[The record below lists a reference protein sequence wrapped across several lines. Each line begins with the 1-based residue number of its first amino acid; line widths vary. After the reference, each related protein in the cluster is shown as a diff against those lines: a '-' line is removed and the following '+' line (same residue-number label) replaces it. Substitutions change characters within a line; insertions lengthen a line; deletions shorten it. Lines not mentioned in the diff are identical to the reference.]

1 MNISEAIPKHITF
14 DDFLQWKPANGRYE
28 LHEGVIFEMQP
39 TGKHEEIVEFLA
51 AELTVESRRL
61 QLPYR
66 FPKHALIKPPGKD
79 SGYLPDVLV
88 VDRDALEDE
97 PLWEKSSTITQG
109 KSISLVVEVVSSNW
123 RDDYLNKLRDYEEM
137 GIPEYWIV
145 DYLGLGGRRYIGFPK
160 QATISVYQLVDGE
173 YQVTQFRENDKFES
187 PTFTELD
194 LTAGQIFRGDRE

>member
-1 MNISEAIPKHITF
+1 MSEAIPKHITF
-14 DDFLQWKPANGRYE
+14 DDFLQWKPANGCYE

-61 QLPYR
+61 QLPDR

-88 VDRDALEDE
+88 VDRDALQDE

-109 KSISLVVEVVSSNW
+109 KSIPLVVEVVSSNW
-123 RDDYLNKLRDYEEM
+123 RDDDLNKLRDYEEM
-137 GIPEYWIV
+137 GISEYWIV
-145 DYLGLGGRRYIGFPK
+145 DYLGLGSSRYIGFPK

-173 YQVTQFRENDKFES
+173 YQVTQFRETDKFES
-187 PTFTELD
+187 QTFTELD

>member
-1 MNISEAIPKHITF
+1 MMQTITLPLTF
-14 DDFLQWKPANGRYE
+14 DEFLQWKPENGRYE

-39 TGKHEEIVEFLA
+39 SGKHEEIVEFLA

-97 PLWEKSSTITQG
+97 PLWQKSSTITQG

-123 RDDYLNKLRDYEEM
+123 RDDYLNKLRDYEDM

-145 DYLGLGGRRYIGFPK
+145 DYLGLGGGRYIGFPK

-173 YQVTQFRENDKFES
+173 YQVSQFRDNDKFES

>member
-1 MNISEAIPKHITF
+1 
-14 DDFLQWKPANGRYE
+14 
-28 LHEGVIFEMQP
+28 MQP
-39 TGKHEEIVEFLA
+39 TGKYEEIVEFLA

-61 QLPYR
+61 QLPDR

-88 VDRDALEDE
+88 VDRDALQDE

-137 GIPEYWIV
+137 GIYEYWIL

-194 LTAGQIFRGDRE
+194 LTAGQIFRVYRK